1 MQTCR
6 DIEVGEI
13 HECGWRRARCEV
25 GARHGVLFE
34 KGRAHWHAF
43 FLEHTFIH
51 KSLFTQVAGRTC
63 SENGAWRRGR
73 RKQKRGRHTRWQQ

>member
-1 MQTCR
+1 
-6 DIEVGEI
+6 
-13 HECGWRRARCEV
+13 
-25 GARHGVLFE
+25 
-34 KGRAHWHAF
+34 
-43 FLEHTFIH
+43 LEHTFIH